1 MRNDAEEVRP
11 RRTGVVP
18 RFFRRSLF
26 LAGNHA
32 FRRGKKPVDPES
44 LRQVAT
50 PREHGVDPQFAL
62 IFLSVARVISTS
74 PSSAM
79 TSAGRD
85 AVVRLRNASR
95 YFFAAAQLPV
105 AYAR

>member
-11 RRTGVVP
+11 RRTAFVS

-26 LAGNHA
+26 LTGN
-32 FRRGKKPVDPES
+32 RRFQPVDRES

-50 PREHGVDPQFAL
+50 PRTFRGDPQFAL
-62 IFLSVARVISTS
+62 IFFSVARVISTS

-85 AVVRLRNASR
+85 AVVRLRKASR
-95 YFFAAAQLPV
+95 YFFAAAQFPV
-105 AYAR
+105 A

>member
-11 RRTGVVP
+11 RRTIFVS

-26 LAGNHA
+26 LTGNQH
-32 FRRGKKPVDPES
+32 FRAVDLGP

-50 PREHGVDPQFAL
+50 PRTPPRHPQFAL

-105 AYAR
+105 A